1 MRGPPDAQTLESSPS
16 PSDLFQ
22 VRPGT
27 DGDPEPH
34 RTPGPSKLCQILLAL
49 LAVGIVKPKVCET
62 HPRNLYV
69 WLVSRFSRWDSS
81 LDVSRYSETPQPTFP
96 PPAPA
101 SADDRLLSLPSPRSC
116 LRPWAAIVI
125 KDFLKLLCSA
135 SLFENGVKASRP
147 WLLPLPLVST

>member
-1 MRGPPDAQTLESSPS
+1 MSLQIIELFFFQGRKRWKDNELLIFLSYVTFLDLEKFF
-16 PSDLFQ
+16 FQ
-22 VRPGT
+22 VRPKK
-27 DGDPEPH
+27 DGDPDPH

-116 LRPWAAIVI
+116 CHHGPRL
-125 KDFLKLLCSA
+125 
-135 SLFENGVKASRP
+135 
-147 WLLPLPLVST
+147 